1 MIKTKQNCIFI
12 IKDGNKILVEH
23 SEDNNYR
30 LPSIKNGISP
40 YSISE
45 IESKFRG
52 KYALAVIGTKK
63 VFSYEE
69 TVGYT
74 AYIPHKLEQ
83 DYAHSQKWITIKT
96 ALNYDFPNVDTLI
109 LREYLE
115 SLQATDIKLQYGVR
129 DGKIL
134 HISELS
140 DNDRGLACSCICPA
154 CKVDLQARL
163 GYGKRRPHFSHNNEA
178 CNISDAQQTALH
190 LLAKEIL
197 TENNHIMLP
206 AYVIDGSE
214 GNYVDYDLSDYDA
227 IEKQLDSLEYSKQSN
242 YQFDN
247 VILEKKISD
256 MIPDILI
263 WRSSNGKKL
272 IIEIAV
278 THFVDDVKKAKII
291 EQGIS
296 ALEIDI
302 SQFHNQDFERNIL
315 QEIIIDSIDSK
326 KWIYNT
332 HYEKAL
338 LKLAERNSD
347 IVTRAKK
354 EEAARR
360 LQREKLLKEQREKAL
375 KKEKRE
381 QIKIENIM
389 NSLKKENYRV
399 IVNQL
404 KNDELTNNHFKK
416 KKFYSSMDKEI
427 PFFLDI
433 PVTGQIAFTCDRR
446 IWQMEIFERFVYY
459 RKENSTLS
467 IIRIWKWF
475 TQHATTKL
483 LNWDF
488 ITKNNL
494 SIGNK
499 IYADNLA
506 LGAIKQYLSYLGEL
520 GFVEYYG
527 GFRYGED
534 YAVISK
540 KIVPPNEMAA
550 EKLEIVFNSIEDDVP
565 TIDSDVEEFYSYLLS

>member
-23 SEDNNYR
+23 NEDNNYR

-52 KYALAVIGTKK
+52 KYALEVIGTKK

-83 DYAHSQKWITIKT
+83 DYAHSPKWITIKT
-96 ALNYDFPNVDTLI
+96 ALNYGFPNVDNLI

-115 SLQATDIKLQYGVR
+115 SLQSTDIKLQYGMR

-140 DNDRGLACSCICPA
+140 DNDRGLACCCICPA

-163 GYGKRRPHFSHNNEA
+163 GHGKRRPHFSHNNEA
-178 CNISDAQQTALH
+178 CNISDAQQTAVH

-227 IEKQLDSLEYSKQSN
+227 IEKQLDSLEYRKQSN

-256 MIPDILI
+256 IIPDILI

-338 LKLAERNSD
+338 LKLAERNND

-360 LQREKLLKEQREKAL
+360 LQREKLVKEQREKAL

-381 QIKIENIM
+381 QIKIENVM

-446 IWQMEIFERFVYY
+446 IWQMEIFERFIYY

-499 IYADNLA
+499 VYADNLA

-520 GFVEYYG
+520 GFIEYYG

-534 YAVISK
+534 YAVTSK
-540 KIVPPNEMAA
+540 TIMSPNRKIGGNLKIV
-550 EKLEIVFNSIEDDVP
+550 FDSIEDDVP
-565 TIDSDVEEFYSYLLS
+565 TIDSDVEEFYKYIS

>member
-1 MIKTKQNCIFI
+1 VIKTKQNCIFI

-23 SEDNNYR
+23 HEDNNYR
-30 LPSIKNGISP
+30 LPSIKNGSSP

-52 KYALAVIGTKK
+52 KYALEVIGTKK

-214 GNYVDYDLSDYDA
+214 GDNVDYDLSDYDA

-338 LKLAERNSD
+338 LKLAERNND

-360 LQREKLLKEQREKAL
+360 LQREKLVKEQREKAL
-375 KKEKRE
+375 KKEKKE
-381 QIKIENIM
+381 QIKIENVM

-404 KNDELTNNHFKK
+404 RNDELTNNHFKK

-446 IWQMEIFERFVYY
+446 IWQMEIFERFIYY
-459 RKENSTLS
+459 RKENSNIS